1 SIDGKIIRITLP
13 ELRKERRQEFVMT
26 VKKMTED
33 ARVAIRHVRRDTLH
47 GLKAE
52 QKKGDITEDDLSH
65 AEKEVQ
71 KLTDEYIKK
80 IDAHLAHKEEEI
92 MKV

>member
-1 SIDGKIIRITLP
+1 MSSQIDQMDQQRHTYQ
-13 ELRKERRQEFVMT
+13 RQTYCEQ
-26 VKKMTED
+26 
-33 ARVAIRHVRRDTLH
+33 
-47 GLKAE
+47 GLKE
-52 QKKGDITEDDLSH
+52 ERKKSDITEDDLTF

-71 KLTDEYIKK
+71 KLTDDYIKK

>member
-1 SIDGKIIRITLP
+1 MST
-13 ELRKERRQEFVMT
+13 ERRQEFVKT

-33 ARVAIRHVRRDTLH
+33 ARVAVRHVRRDTLQ
-47 GLKAE
+47 GLKDE
-52 QKKGDITEDDLSH
+52 RKNGDITEDDLSF

-71 KLTDEYIKK
+71 KLTDDYIKK
-80 IDAHLAHKEEEI
+80 IDAHLVHKEEEI